1 MNRFAAAGAAVLVL
15 LAAAACEAGAREPRS
30 GMVTDLGYTEAEHWT
45 ETECGYTYDSGATS
59 FVATFGGTAILW
71 NLHWQLLVGIPLT
84 AAVLEVAVAL
94 SSASVG
100 KKGTASLT
108 D

>member
-1 MNRFAAAGAAVLVL
+1 MFTRAFWKD
-15 LAAAACEAGAREPRS
+15 
-30 GMVTDLGYTEAEHWT
+30 TAERAIR
-45 ETECGYTYDSGATS
+45 SGATS

-94 SSASVG
+94 SSASIG
-100 KKGTASLT
+100 RKGTASLT